1 MEKENQR
8 ITLSKRLLKEALL
21 RLLTRKQL
29 DQITVSEL
37 CGEASINRATFYRHY
52 GTPRDVLKDI
62 EWDCSRELR
71 STMIKPRTMAD
82 IRKVTEHICVY
93 LYDHA
98 DLVKILLRCYTD
110 EEVVR
115 EINDSAWELREE
127 IEGMPRMDEDT
138 WKLTSACIGFGTYH
152 LIRRWMT
159 EDIPKT
165 PQEVAELVLAITDL
179 RKLYAPE
186 SGSIR

>member
-37 CGEASINRATFYRHY
+37 CGEATINRATFYRHD

-115 EINDSAWELREE
+115 EINDSVWELREE
-127 IEGMPRMDEDT
+127 TEGMPRMDEDT

-165 PQEVAELVLAITDL
+165 PQEVAELGLAITDL
-179 RKLYAPE
+179 RKRYAPE

>member
-1 MEKENQR
+1 MERENQR
-8 ITLSKRLLKEALL
+8 IMLSKRLLKEALL
-21 RLLTRKQL
+21 RLLARKHL

-37 CGEASINRATFYRHY
+37 CKEASINRATFYRHY

-62 EWDCSRELR
+62 ERDCSRELR
-71 STMIKPRTMAD
+71 RTIIKPKTMAD

-110 EEVVR
+110 EEVIR
-115 EINDSAWELREE
+115 EINDSVWELCKE
-127 IEGMPRMDEDT
+127 ISGMPQMDEDT
-138 WKLTSACIGFGTYH
+138 WKLTSTCIGFGTYH
-152 LIRRWMT
+152 LIRQWMT

-179 RKLYAPE
+179 RKL
-186 SGSIR
+186 SIP